1 MARVWELTM
10 ISFSTARM
18 HIIAM
23 HGYLGT
29 GSIKV
34 LIFNVAFQITIQG
47 IGIVCAKM
55 RHIESICPL
64 ANLLIRGK
72 ADTDLAVRDLVCHN
86 TFHCRHDFC
95 NARLVVCAK

>member
-1 MARVWELTM
+1 MDAVSVDDELCTGCVEVLV
-10 ISFSTARM
+10 FQLAQ
-18 HIIAM
+18 IAAV
-23 HGYLGT
+23 H
-29 GSIKV
+29 
-34 LIFNVAFQITIQG
+34 G

-86 TFHCRHDFC
+86 TLHCRHNFC